1 MDKNMNAA
9 SIKML
14 ERTKNALEKNNM
26 NAYIALT
33 KEEAVKI
40 AESLIT
46 EGATV
51 SCGGSMTLA
60 ECGMTAVLNSGK
72 YNFLDREKAPDKL
85 TFYRES
91 YGADYYMCSSNA
103 VTENG
108 ELYNVDGNGNRVS
121 CICYGPSK
129 VIMIVG
135 RNKIVH
141 SLDEAIMRVKRYAA
155 PANCQRLSCKTFCSE
170 TGICKGAEMTQ
181 GCGGEDRI
189 CSTYVVCGHQR
200 NKGRISVILVNEE
213 LGY

>member
-14 ERTKNALEKNNM
+14 ERTKKALEKNNM

-33 KEEAVKI
+33 KEDAVKI
-40 AESLIT
+40 AEEIMPD
-46 EGATV
+46 GAAVT
-51 SCGGSMTLA
+51 CGGSMTLS
-60 ECGMTAVLNSGK
+60 ECGMTEVLKSGK
-72 YNFLDREKAPDKL
+72 YNFLDREKAADKL

-91 YGADYYMCSSNA
+91 YSADYYMCSSNA

-121 CICYGPSK
+121 CICFGPSK

-135 RNKIVH
+135 RNKIVRN
-141 SLDEAIMRVKRYAA
+141 LDEAVTRVKRYAA
-155 PANCQRLSCKTFCSE
+155 PANCQRLSSKTFCGE
-170 TGICKGAEMTQ
+170 TGICMGKEMTQ
-181 GCGGEDRI
+181 GCSSEDRI
-189 CSTYVVCGHQR
+189 CSTYVVSGYQR
-200 NKGRISVILVNEE
+200 NKGRINVILVNEE